1 VTAARHD
8 HPRTAADTVMRA
20 GVVVTVIGLV
30 CLLVAII
37 PLFVSSAHLP
47 SAMWFAAM
55 LTGVGLLI
63 GFIGLAMGA
72 RRRRGSGR

>member
-1 VTAARHD
+1 VTATSHD

-20 GVVVTVIGLV
+20 GAVVTAVGMV

-63 GFIGLAMGA
+63 GFVGLAMGA
-72 RRRRGSGR
+72 RRRRGTGR